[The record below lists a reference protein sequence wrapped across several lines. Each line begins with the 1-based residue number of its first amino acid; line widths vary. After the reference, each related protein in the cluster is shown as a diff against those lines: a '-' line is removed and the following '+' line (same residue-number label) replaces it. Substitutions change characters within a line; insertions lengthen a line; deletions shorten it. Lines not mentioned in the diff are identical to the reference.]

1 MIKIVLAT
9 ALTVMALSAQAKEI
23 ITIVY
28 GWQPSDAAAAYT
40 RNLANEATA
49 MQDRYVFLFEP
60 RPGAGGSIAATHVQ
74 NNPRTILATTSAFW
88 VRPHFYPNESHNPD
102 RFRELMP
109 QCSSPIGVYSKKYQS
124 WKQVPTDRPIT
135 VATTG
140 LGITTHLIATK
151 VAKKYPQLQVIPFK
165 SASEAT
171 VAVLSGTTDLA
182 VSFMGDGDQYV
193 YATDPQKKL
202 YLLGVTGS
210 TAVSGFS
217 TLTSQGFPSELAHMD
232 VPAHLVVP
240 VGFPETKFQEIRTIL
255 LKASRTKSVLDAYKI
270 DHCSPLN
277 QITDTEIQPWFN
289 AQSVRWKKATSGV
302 DLK

>member
-1 MIKIVLAT
+1 MSTYKNISSDWYI
-9 ALTVMALSAQAKEI
+9 TVDGGVGTVYVDGNLDVAGN
-23 ITIVY
+23 ITYV
-28 GWQPSDAAAAYT
+28 SDIAVNDAFIAVAANNT
-40 RNLANEATA
+40 GT
-49 MQDRYVFLFEP
+49 
-60 RPGAGGSIAATHVQ
+60 VQ
-74 NNPRTILATTSAFW
+74 N
-88 VRPHFYPNESHNPD
+88 
-102 RFRELMP
+102 M
-109 QCSSPIGVYSKKYQS
+109 G
-124 WKQVPTDRPIT
+124 
-135 VATTG
+135 
-140 LGITTHLIATK
+140 LIATK

-210 TAVSGFS
+210 TAVKEFS
-217 TLTSQGFPSELAHMD
+217 TLTSQGFPPELAHMD

-255 LKASRTKSVLDAYKI
+255 LKASRNKSVLDAYKI
-270 DHCSPLN
+270 DYCSPLN